1 MPSCQ
6 TSKLKSLEE
15 EPYTK
20 LTFEK
25 KKRIV
30 KCAEKMSTFPHIQK
44 GTTPAMDLASGIPLA
59 INKVIR
65 HCLKEKLK
73 SSFKLKA
80 MLFCKKNHNTSNFTL
95 KIQIKFKFI
104 YIQTYT

>member
-15 EPYTK
+15 EPYK
-20 LTFEK
+20 ELTFEK

-65 HCLKEKLK
+65 HCLKENLK
-73 SSFKLKA
+73 
-80 MLFCKKNHNTSNFTL
+80 
-95 KIQIKFKFI
+95 
-104 YIQTYT
+104 

>member
-6 TSKLKSLEE
+6 TSKSKSLEE
-15 EPYTK
+15 EPYK
-20 LTFEK
+20 ELTFEK

-65 HCLKEKLK
+65 HFLKEKLK
-73 SSFKLKA
+73 SSFKA

-95 KIQIKFKFI
+95 KSQIKLI